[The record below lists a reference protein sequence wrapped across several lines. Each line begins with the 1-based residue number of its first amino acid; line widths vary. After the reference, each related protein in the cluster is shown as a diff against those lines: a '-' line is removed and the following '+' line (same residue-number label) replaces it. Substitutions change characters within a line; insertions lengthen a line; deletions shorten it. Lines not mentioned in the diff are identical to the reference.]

1 MQPIVDKIQTRIG
14 RATAHKFNKIISE
27 KRGTD
32 MNIEIANRLQKL
44 RKEKG
49 FSQEELADALG
60 ISRQAVSKWERAEA
74 SPDTDNLICLAKL
87 YNVSLD
93 SLLDTDE
100 TIEELKEEQKEKAEE
115 AEAERA
121 KEKPEFEEGQY
132 LRDDEG
138 NFVHIGKD
146 GVHLKDSDGS
156 EVRIC
161 NGHVRAVD
169 KNGNVVERDRTFRVS
184 TWLNGVFM
192 LCAIV
197 AYLLLGF
204 LLDMWATGWVVFFI
218 PEIVCSV
225 IRCFEKK
232 RCRYFNVAVFATFI
246 FFLVCLVMD
255 TGLWHIMWVVFLL
268 VPIYYTLVKP
278 IDYKLGDTSCWDH
291 KKKDDDDDDDN
302 DENDD

>member
-1 MQPIVDKIQTRIG
+1 
-14 RATAHKFNKIISE
+14 
-27 KRGTD
+27 

-115 AEAERA
+115 ARDREY
-121 KEKPEFEEGQY
+121 KEEKEPESEEGQF

-138 NFVHIGKD
+138 NFVRINSK
-146 GVHLKDSDGS
+146 GVHLKDADGS
-156 EVRIC
+156 EVFI
-161 NGHVRAVD
+161 GKGGIKGVD
-169 KNGNVVERDRTFRVS
+169 KNGHVFKREKFRVS
-184 TWLNGVFM
+184 SYVCSILM
-192 LCAIV
+192 LFAVIG
-197 AYLLLGF
+197 YLLIGF
-204 LLDMWATGWVVFFI
+204 LIGYWEVAWTIFLVPIIIASF
-218 PEIVCSV
+218 

-232 RCRYFNVAVFATFI
+232 KLGSFNMPVLCTAVFCTVSM
-246 FFLVCLVMD
+246 L
-255 TGLWHIMWVVFLL
+255 TGWWHPMWVVFLL
-268 VPIYYTLVKP
+268 IPVYYSIVGP
-278 IDYKLGDTSCWDH
+278 IDNHFHNDIVSEDDE
-291 KKKDDDDDDDN
+291 DDDKDEDDD
-302 DENDD
+302 

>member
-1 MQPIVDKIQTRIG
+1 
-14 RATAHKFNKIISE
+14 
-27 KRGTD
+27 

-100 TIEELKEEQKEKAEE
+100 TIEELKEEQKEKTEE
-115 AEAERA
+115 KNFEEEVK
-121 KEKPEFEEGQY
+121 KEKVEEDGDTF

-146 GVHLKDSDGS
+146 GVHIKADDGS
-156 EVRIC
+156 EVHI
-161 NGHVRAVD
+161 GKHGFKTVD
-169 KNGNVVERDRTFRVS
+169 KNGHVHVKTHKFRVS
-184 TWLNGVFM
+184 GYVCGILM
-192 LCAIV
+192 LFAVI
-197 AYLLLGF
+197 AYLLIGF
-204 LLDMWATGWVVFFI
+204 LVGYWEVAWTLFLVPVIIASI
-218 PEIVCSV
+218 

-232 RCRYFNVAVFATFI
+232 KLGAFNMPVLCTVVFITVSM
-246 FFLVCLVMD
+246 L
-255 TGLWHIMWVVFLL
+255 TGLWHPMWVVFLL
-268 VPIYYTLVKP
+268 VPVYYTIVGP
-278 IDYKLGDTSCWDH
+278 IDRGFRKDCCC
-291 KKKDDDDDDDN
+291 KDDDDDKDEDD
-302 DENDD
+302 D

>member
-1 MQPIVDKIQTRIG
+1 
-14 RATAHKFNKIISE
+14 
-27 KRGTD
+27 

-115 AEAERA
+115 AEKVETK
-121 KEKPEFEEGQY
+121 KEQNTEGQY

-138 NFVHIGKD
+138 NFVHIGHD
-146 GVHLKDSDGS
+146 GVHLKDADGS
-156 EVRIC
+156 EVFI
-161 NGHVRAVD
+161 NKHGVKGIDKDGHIMT
-169 KNGNVVERDRTFRVS
+169 KDRTFKFS
-184 TWLNGVFM
+184 GWFEGVLM
-192 LCAIV
+192 LCALV
-197 AYLLLGF
+197 AFLLLGF
-204 LLDMWATGWVVFFI
+204 LKDMWATGWVVFLL
-218 PEIVCSV
+218 PEIICSI

-232 RCRYFNVAVFATFI
+232 RLSQFNMPVCATFV
-246 FFLVCLVMD
+246 FFFVCLVLG
-255 TGLWHIMWVVFLL
+255 TGLWHIMWVVFLAI
-268 VPIYYTLVKP
+268 PIYYTIVGP
-278 IDYKLGDTSCWDH
+278 IDYKLGDRSKWCPKGEENCNKEED
-291 KKKDDDDDDDN
+291 KD
-302 DENDD
+302 